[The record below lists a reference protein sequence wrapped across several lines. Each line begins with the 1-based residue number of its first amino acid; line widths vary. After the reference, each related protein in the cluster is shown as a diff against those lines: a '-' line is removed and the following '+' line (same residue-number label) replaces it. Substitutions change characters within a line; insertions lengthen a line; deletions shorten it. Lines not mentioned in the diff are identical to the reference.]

1 MTYVPKVRVEGAAQ
15 KIEQIY
21 RFDKDIWK
29 EVQQGVRAAMKG
41 VVTDTRANYPNT
53 ALSNWGPWIAY
64 RSGRD
69 LSFDGSAAR
78 SGVRAGFRSKQRR
91 GVRVISGMA
100 WNKTPAGAIYELAGS
115 QDRSGEFFN
124 RNINKKRGGVV
135 GSRNNGMWPRA
146 LGPAWTKNVDAVRQE
161 IGRVVERAVDKVN
174 R

>member
-1 MTYVPKVRVEGAAQ
+1 MRVDVSRCKYPIGS
-15 KIEQIY
+15 
-21 RFDKDIWK
+21 
-29 EVQQGVRAAMKG
+29 
-41 VVTDTRANYPNT
+41 VTVEINV
-53 ALSNWGPWIAY
+53 SGY